1 MWRQVGV
8 SIPGRL
14 KVIAPKGFDDP
25 RPLNQLAPPSEQKE
39 GNGMGRVSG
48 KVALVTGGASGIGRA
63 CALALAGEGA
73 TVVVTDVQ
81 DAMGRDCVAAIEA
94 AGGAAAYLRQDVTSE
109 DAWVE
114 IIGEVK
120 ARHGRLNIL
129 VNNAG
134 IGLSGPVTE
143 MPLSDFRRQQAINVE
158 GVFLGCKHALPL
170 MRESGGGSIV
180 NISSIAGLT
189 AAPNLAAYS
198 ATKGAVRLFT
208 KSVAMECAALK
219 DGVRVNSVHPGIIET
234 PIWDS
239 ISGGMPGGANRID
252 LDAVTAMA
260 TPLGFKGLPED
271 IALGVLYLA
280 SDEAR
285 YVTGAELV
293 IDGGMTAR

>member
-1 MWRQVGV
+1 
-8 SIPGRL
+8 
-14 KVIAPKGFDDP
+14 
-25 RPLNQLAPPSEQKE
+25 
-39 GNGMGRVSG
+39 MGRVSG
-48 KVALVTGGASGIGRA
+48 KIALVTGGASGIGRG
-63 CALALAGEGA
+63 CAEVLAREGA

-81 DAMGRDCVAAIEA
+81 QALGKDCVVTIEA
-94 AGGAAAYLRQDVTSE
+94 AGGTAIFLPHDVTSE
-109 DAWVE
+109 DVWIDVIAQ
-114 IIGEVK
+114 VK
-120 ARHGRLNIL
+120 DRFGRLDIL

-143 MPLSDFRRQQAINVE
+143 MSLADWRRQQAINVE

-170 MRESGGGSIV
+170 MRAGGGGSII
-180 NISSIAGLT
+180 NISSVAGLT

-198 ATKGAVRLFT
+198 ATKGAVRLFS

-252 LDAVTAMA
+252 LDAVTQVA

-280 SDEAR
+280 SDDSR
-285 YVTGAELV
+285 YVTGSELV
-293 IDGGMTAR
+293 IDGGMVAR